1 MAQLLLRNDEAQA
14 SLCLQGICYNLLFV
28 YNLTFWIRGRNNF
41 FFSSPVFDLKIHLL
55 LCSFLLSPHP
65 SKICLLSRS
74 CLGAYSYAK
83 LCKMTRH
90 SRGGVVV
97 GSQCSRSAGTPNPP
111 AVSALQTV
119 AGIGRGSGRTLCLGN
134 QVGQG

>member
-1 MAQLLLRNDEAQA
+1 MAQLLLRNGEAQA

-41 FFSSPVFDLKIHLL
+41 FFFPSPVFDLKIHLL

-83 LCKMTRH
+83 LCKITRH

-97 GSQCSRSAGTPNPP
+97 GSQCSRRSAGTPNSP

-119 AGIGRGSGRTLCLGN
+119 AGNGRGSGRMLCLGN
-134 QVGQG
+134 HV